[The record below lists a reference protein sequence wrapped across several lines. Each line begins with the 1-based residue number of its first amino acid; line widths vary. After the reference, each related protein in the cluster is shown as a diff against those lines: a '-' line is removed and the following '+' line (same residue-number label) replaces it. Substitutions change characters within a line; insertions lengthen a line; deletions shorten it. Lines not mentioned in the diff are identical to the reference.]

1 MPRKR
6 SKVVLIIVEGP
17 TDETALEQFFSEK
30 FDPNEVRIKVVHGDI
45 TADEDSTPS
54 NIVSSV
60 GRLAR
65 NLASR
70 YGLKRQDFLRVI
82 HVTDTDGAYIPPE
95 NVVEDP
101 SHLGRTLYGDANIVA
116 SPGSRIKE
124 RNARKSANLNR
135 LSSIATVWGSVP
147 YSIHYMSCNLDH
159 VLYGVP
165 NSDDEAKRRNAF
177 LFAKTYK
184 NNFDGF
190 VKFISDPVIAVTGN
204 YQETWKYIRKGLN
217 SLHRHTNLDICFR
230 S

>member
-60 GRLAR
+60 GRLVR
-65 NLASR
+65 NWAPR
-70 YGLKRQDFLRVI
+70 YGLKRQDFLKVI
-82 HVTDTDGAYIPPE
+82 HVTDTDGTYIPPE

-101 SHLGRTLYGDANIVA
+101 SHLGRPLYGDANIVA

-124 RNARKSANLNR
+124 QCAEERQSQQAEFNR
-135 LSSIATVWGSVP
+135 YRVGKRPLFDS
-147 YSIHYMSCNLDH
+147 LH
-159 VLYGVP
+159 VL
-165 NSDDEAKRRNAF
+165 
-177 LFAKTYK
+177 
-184 NNFDGF
+184 
-190 VKFISDPVIAVTGN
+190 
-204 YQETWKYIRKGLN
+204 
-217 SLHRHTNLDICFR
+217 
-230 S
+230 

>member
-6 SKVVLIIVEGP
+6 SKVVLVIVEGP
-17 TDETALEQFFSEK
+17 TDETALEQLFSAK
-30 FDPNEVRIKVVHGDI
+30 FDPNQVRIKVVHGDI
-45 TADEDSTPS
+45 TADEDSAPS

-60 GRLAR
+60 GGLVKSW
-65 NLASR
+65 ASR

-82 HVTDTDGAYIPPE
+82 HVADTDGAYISPG
-95 NVVEDP
+95 NVVEDLG
-101 SHLGRTLYGDANIVA
+101 HLGRPLYGDTNIVA

-135 LSSIATVWGSVP
+135 LSSIAAVWGGVP

-159 VLYGVP
+159 VLYGAP

-177 LFAKTYK
+177 MFAKTYK
-184 NNFDGF
+184 NDFDGF
-190 VKFISDPVIAVTGN
+190 VKFISDPAIAVAGN
-204 YQETWKYIRKGLN
+204 YRETWEYIRQGLN